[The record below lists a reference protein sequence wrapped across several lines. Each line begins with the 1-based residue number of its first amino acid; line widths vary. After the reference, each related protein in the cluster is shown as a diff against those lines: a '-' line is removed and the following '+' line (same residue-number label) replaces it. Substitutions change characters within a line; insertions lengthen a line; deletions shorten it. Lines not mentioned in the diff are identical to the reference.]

1 MAYNPNNPNGQATM
15 ANSAPVVIA
24 SNQSAIPITDNS
36 GSLTV
41 DGTVTASNVSGDVA
55 AGATDSGNPVKVGGK
70 HNTTQPTLTDGQRG
84 DLQLSTRGNLKV
96 TIFDNNT
103 ATAVGFQSDN
113 SDAVAASSG
122 TTKMQV
128 AARNTVFNG
137 TTWDRMP
144 GDTTGIK
151 VQDGGNSL
159 TVDNGGT
166 FVVQENGAALTSLQL
181 IDDGVATVASAIT
194 TKGMAAVG
202 TDGTNARILKTDTNG
217 ELQVDVLSLPTVTI
231 QDGGNTITVDNGG
244 TFAVQAA
251 QSGAWSIASTST
263 AGDVA
268 HDTTDSGNPVKIGF
282 KAFTTNPTRVADG
295 DRVNGVADV
304 AGRQVVVMNQVRD
317 LTFHNSATLSSTT
330 ETSILAGVAST
341 YHDITQII
349 ATNTSASQ
357 VRVDFRDATAGS
369 VILSI
374 SLAPSGG
381 AVIPFAHP
389 LKQTTANN
397 NWTAQL
403 STAVTDVRI
412 FMQAVKNT

>member
-15 ANSAPVVIA
+15 ANSAPVAIA

-41 DGTVTASNVSGDVA
+41 DNGGTFVVQENGA
-55 AGATDSGNPVKVGGK
+55 ALTSLQILDNAVATDGSAAVTGLYQVGG
-70 HNTTQPTLTDGQRG
+70 TDGTNAQI
-84 DLQLSTRGNLKV
+84 LSTN
-96 TIFDNNT
+96 
-103 ATAVGFQSDN
+103 
-113 SDAVAASSG
+113 SSG
-122 TTKMQV
+122 HLNI
-128 AARNTVFNG
+128 A
-137 TTWDRMP
+137 
-144 GDTTGIK
+144 
-151 VQDGGNSL
+151 DGSNSI
-159 TVDNGGT
+159 TVDAPVGTPVFVRLSDGAAAISTLPVSLASVPSHAVTNAGT

-202 TDGTNARILKTDTNG
+202 TDGTNARILKTDTSG
-217 ELQVDVLSLPTVTI
+217 ELQVDVLTLPTVTI